1 MHGYVFWK
9 VQYNKSYTLYQNLQS
24 TGWLC
29 GWLNGI
35 SSPRL
40 SMVCG
45 WDSSPIQISNGR
57 GKSPKFLV
65 ELTDL
70 NR

>member
-1 MHGYVFWK
+1 
-9 VQYNKSYTLYQNLQS
+9 
-24 TGWLC
+24 
-29 GWLNGI
+29 
-35 SSPRL
+35 
-40 SMVCG
+40 MVCG

-70 NR
+70 NRSLYICAVQKETVLEKFCGIK